1 MASSGRLNVER
12 FIWSRRGEKNGDL
25 SPFACPR
32 EKKWHPHLVR
42 ARSESSKES
51 SLQLQSH
58 SVTGNFSFLHFF
70 FPTITG
76 RTRSNRAKATVIDMK
91 AGFKMTVCHT
101 ESSFPTE
108 NISTEKGSA
117 KDNPIWRQGPR
128 NLWAFMI
135 FTSLLAKRSRW
146 GIQGDGFPWL
156 WWGANRKELC
166 P

>member
-1 MASSGRLNVER
+1 MWRGLYGRDEGKKMETFLPSLVSEKKSDTH
-12 FIWSRRGEKNGDL
+12 IWSE
-25 SPFACPR
+25 
-32 EKKWHPHLVR
+32 

-58 SVTGNFSFLHFF
+58 SVTGNFSSLHFF

-117 KDNPIWRQGPR
+117 KDNPIWPLRSEE
-128 NLWAFMI
+128 LWAFMI

-146 GIQGDGFPWL
+146 GIQGGGFPWL
-156 WWGANRKELC
+156 WRGANRKELC